1 VSHFVNHVVSASPLT
16 YAVVLLIVGADAL
29 LPFLQAE
36 AVVITAAVL
45 AGEHRLVIWL
55 VVGAAAV
62 GGFAGDNAS
71 YLVGRRFGPRVIR
84 RFFGRGKR
92 KQRLKRAEQGIR
104 RQGGLVIIVARFIPI
119 GRTATT
125 LAAGTLGMTWPR
137 FAVADAVAA
146 AMWATYASL
155 LGYLGGSTFEHS
167 LWKPLVFALGIAGA
181 LGLLADG
188 YRRLQKSR
196 GRDILSGQLR

>member
-1 VSHFVNHVVSASPLT
+1 MSHFVNHVVSASPVT

-55 VVGAAAV
+55 VIPVVAV

-71 YLVGRRFGPRVIR
+71 YFLGRCFGPRIVR
-84 RFFGRGKR
+84 RFFARGKR
-92 KQRLKRAEQGIR
+92 KQRLERAEQGVR
-104 RQGGLVIIVARFIPI
+104 RQGGLVIVVARFIPV

-125 LAAGTLGMTWPR
+125 LAAGTLGMPWSR
-137 FAVADAVAA
+137 FAVADGVAA

-167 LWKPLVFALGIAGA
+167 LWKPLVFALGIATA
-181 LGLLADG
+181 LGLLAEG

-196 GRDILSGQLR
+196 GRDVLSGQLR